1 VQHEPFAVIPA
12 WSSASV
18 MVSAPQQ
25 ARWPDAGMAS
35 KQADAGIA
43 VQKTVIASINSALFL
58 AQFKVSRLRV
68 SIVSI

>member
-1 VQHEPFAVIPA
+1 
-12 WSSASV
+12 
-18 MVSAPQQ
+18 
-25 ARWPDAGMAS
+25 MAS